1 MKTAFKIILLTG
13 VVGYLVFT
21 VLTMSRKNEDFVCGG
36 VDVVIRNTKGNT
48 LLNKEFVTD
57 ILANKKIS
65 PQGQTIS
72 KINLNKIEQ
81 VVGANAY
88 IDSVQ
93 CYFTPKHNLCIS
105 VIPRK
110 PVMHVITDETE
121 YYMDANGNV
130 MPTGNFNLDL
140 CLMTGNISVKMAK
153 DKLLP
158 LASFLDSNEPWKD
171 EIQQVNVIDEQHI
184 ELIPQTGEHRIRIG
198 NGNNIQ
204 EKMDKLLLFREEGL
218 DKVGWNKYSYI
229 DLSYNGQVVCTKK
242 KD

>member
-1 MKTAFKIILLTG
+1 MKTALKIILLTG
-13 VVGYLVFT
+13 VIGYLVFT
-21 VLTMSRKNEDFVCGG
+21 VATLSKKNEDYVCCG
-36 VDVVIRNTKGNT
+36 VDVVISNMSEKA
-48 LLNKEFVTD
+48 LFNKEFVSD

-72 KINLNKIEQ
+72 KININRIEQ
-81 VVGANAY
+81 IIGENAY

-93 CYFTPKHNLCIS
+93 CYFTPKHNLCIR
-105 VIPRK
+105 VISRK
-110 PVMHVITDETE
+110 PVMHVITDDTE

-130 MPTGNFNLDL
+130 MPPGNFNLDL
-140 CLMTGNISVKMAK
+140 CLMTGNISEKLAK

-158 LASFLDSNEPWKD
+158 LASFLDRNEPWKN

-184 ELIPQTGEHRIRIG
+184 ELIPMTGDHRIRIG
-198 NGNNIQ
+198 NSDNIK

-218 DKVGWNKYSYI
+218 DKVGWNKYAYI

-242 KD
+242 N

>member
-1 MKTAFKIILLTG
+1 MKTALKIILLTG
-13 VVGYLVFT
+13 VIGYLVFT
-21 VLTMSRKNEDFVCGG
+21 VATLSKKNEDYVCCG
-36 VDVVIRNTKGNT
+36 VDVVISNTSEKA
-48 LLNKEFVTD
+48 LFNKEFVSD

-72 KINLNKIEQ
+72 KININRIEQ
-81 VVGANAY
+81 IIGENAY

-93 CYFTPKHNLCIS
+93 CYFTPKHNLCIR
-105 VIPRK
+105 VISRK
-110 PVMHVITDETE
+110 PVMHVITDDTE

-130 MPTGNFNLDL
+130 MPPGNFNLDL
-140 CLMTGNISVKMAK
+140 CLMTGNISEKLAK

-158 LASFLDSNEPWKD
+158 LASFLDSNEPWKN

-184 ELIPQTGEHRIRIG
+184 ELIPMTGDHRIRIG
-198 NGNNIQ
+198 NSDNIK

-218 DKVGWNKYSYI
+218 NKVGWNKYAYI

-242 KD
+242 N

>member
-1 MKTAFKIILLTG
+1 MKKKKKIILLTG
-13 VVGYLVFT
+13 VIGYLVFT
-21 VLTMSRKNEDFVCGG
+21 VATLSKKNEDYVCCG
-36 VDVVIRNTKGNT
+36 VDVVISNTSEKA
-48 LLNKEFVTD
+48 LFNKEFVSD

-72 KINLNKIEQ
+72 KININRIEQ
-81 VVGANAY
+81 IIGENAY

-93 CYFTPKHNLCIS
+93 CYFTPKHNLCIR
-105 VIPRK
+105 VISRK
-110 PVMHVITDETE
+110 PVMHVITDDTQ

-130 MPTGNFNLDL
+130 MPPGNFNLDL
-140 CLMTGNISVKMAK
+140 CLMTGNISEKLAK

-158 LASFLDSNEPWKD
+158 LASFLDSNEPWKN

-184 ELIPQTGEHRIRIG
+184 ELIPMTGDHRIRIG
-198 NGNNIQ
+198 NSDNIK

-218 DKVGWNKYSYI
+218 DKVGWNKYAYI

-242 KD
+242 N

>member
-1 MKTAFKIILLTG
+1 MKTALKIILLTG
-13 VVGYLVFT
+13 VIGYLVFT
-21 VLTMSRKNEDFVCGG
+21 VATLSKKNEDYVCCG
-36 VDVVIRNTKGNT
+36 VDVVISNTSEKA
-48 LLNKEFVTD
+48 LFNKEFVSD

-72 KINLNKIEQ
+72 KININRIEQ
-81 VVGANAY
+81 IIGENAY

-93 CYFTPKHNLCIS
+93 CYFTPKHNLCIQ
-105 VIPRK
+105 VISRK
-110 PVMHVITDETE
+110 PVMHVITDDTE

-130 MPTGNFNLDL
+130 MPPGNFNLDL
-140 CLMTGNISVKMAK
+140 CLMTGNISEKLAK

-158 LASFLDSNEPWKD
+158 LASFLDSNEPWKN

-184 ELIPQTGEHRIRIG
+184 ELIPMTGDHRIRIG
-198 NGNNIQ
+198 NSDNIK

-218 DKVGWNKYSYI
+218 DKVGWNKYAYI

-242 KD
+242 N

>member
-1 MKTAFKIILLTG
+1 MKTALKIILLTG
-13 VVGYLVFT
+13 VIGYLVFT
-21 VLTMSRKNEDFVCGG
+21 VATLSKKNEDYVCCG
-36 VDVVIRNTKGNT
+36 VDVVISNTSEKA
-48 LLNKEFVTD
+48 LFNKEFVSD

-72 KINLNKIEQ
+72 KININRIEQ
-81 VVGANAY
+81 IIGENAY

-93 CYFTPKHNLCIS
+93 CYFTPKHNLCIR
-105 VIPRK
+105 VISRK
-110 PVMHVITDETE
+110 PVMHVITDDTE

-130 MPTGNFNLDL
+130 MPPGNFNLDL
-140 CLMTGNISVKMAK
+140 CLMTGNISEKLAK

-184 ELIPQTGEHRIRIG
+184 ELIPMTGDHRIRIG
-198 NGNNIQ
+198 NSDNIK

-218 DKVGWNKYSYI
+218 DKVGWNKYAYI

-242 KD
+242 N

>member
-1 MKTAFKIILLTG
+1 MKTALKIILLTG
-13 VVGYLVFT
+13 VIGYLVFT
-21 VLTMSRKNEDFVCGG
+21 VATLSKKNEDYVCCG
-36 VDVVIRNTKGNT
+36 VDVVISNMSEKA
-48 LLNKEFVTD
+48 LFNKEFVSD

-72 KINLNKIEQ
+72 KININMIEQ
-81 VVGANAY
+81 IIGENAY

-93 CYFTPKHNLCIS
+93 CYFTPKHNLCIR
-105 VIPRK
+105 VISRK
-110 PVMHVITDETE
+110 PVMHVITDDTE

-130 MPTGNFNLDL
+130 MPPGNFNLDL
-140 CLMTGNISVKMAK
+140 CLMTGNISEKLAK

-158 LASFLDSNEPWKD
+158 LASFLDSNEPWKN

-184 ELIPQTGEHRIRIG
+184 ELIPMTGDHRIRIG
-198 NGNNIQ
+198 NSDNIK

-218 DKVGWNKYSYI
+218 DKVGWNKYAYI

-242 KD
+242 N

>member
-1 MKTAFKIILLTG
+1 MKTALKIILLTG
-13 VVGYLVFT
+13 VIGYLVFT
-21 VLTMSRKNEDFVCGG
+21 VATLSKKNEDYVCCG
-36 VDVVIRNTKGNT
+36 VDVVISNMSEKA
-48 LLNKEFVTD
+48 LFNKEFVSD

-72 KINLNKIEQ
+72 KININRIEQ
-81 VVGANAY
+81 IIGENAY

-93 CYFTPKHNLCIS
+93 CYFTPKHNLCIR
-105 VIPRK
+105 VISRK
-110 PVMHVITDETE
+110 PVMHVITDDTE

-130 MPTGNFNLDL
+130 MPPGNFNLDL
-140 CLMTGNISVKMAK
+140 CLMTGNISEKLAK

-158 LASFLDSNEPWKD
+158 LASFLDSNEPWKN

-184 ELIPQTGEHRIRIG
+184 ELIPMTGDHRIRIG
-198 NGNNIQ
+198 NSDNIK

-218 DKVGWNKYSYI
+218 DKVGWNKYAYI

-242 KD
+242 N

>member
-1 MKTAFKIILLTG
+1 MKTALKIILLTG
-13 VVGYLVFT
+13 VIGYLVFT
-21 VLTMSRKNEDFVCGG
+21 VATLSKKNEDYVCCG
-36 VDVVIRNTKGNT
+36 VDVVISNTSEKA
-48 LLNKEFVTD
+48 LFNKEFVSD

-72 KINLNKIEQ
+72 KININRIEQ
-81 VVGANAY
+81 IIGENAY

-93 CYFTPKHNLCIS
+93 CYFTPKHNLCIR
-105 VIPRK
+105 VISRK
-110 PVMHVITDETE
+110 PVMHVITDGTE

-130 MPTGNFNLDL
+130 MPPGNFNLDL
-140 CLMTGNISVKMAK
+140 CLMTGNISEKLAK

-158 LASFLDSNEPWKD
+158 LASFLDRNEPWKN

-184 ELIPQTGEHRIRIG
+184 ELIPMTGDHRIRIG
-198 NGNNIQ
+198 NSDNIK

-218 DKVGWNKYSYI
+218 DKVGWNKYAYI

-242 KD
+242 N